1 MQIEEGKWYR
11 RRDGKIVGPAKVS
24 AFPTYSWSVNSLLY
38 TDEGFYLYTKKVSYF
53 DLVEEVKPPRSC
65 FSCEGGENG
74 CPVCLG
80 SVDDDDDDPEEGG
93 GGSSSYY
100 QLPEG
105 ATELLDLIEGKDMP
119 YARANIFK
127 ACYRLGEKE
136 GTDVLYDL
144 RKIKFFADRMLRA
157 YKEERRV

>member
-1 MQIEEGKWYR
+1 MQIEKGKWYR
-11 RRDGKIVGPAKVS
+11 RRDGEIVGPARFMDDTS
-24 AFPTYSWSVNSLLY
+24 YPWSVGPNIY
-38 TDEGFYLYTKKVSYF
+38 TDKGCYF
-53 DLVEEVKPPRSC
+53 FHKEIYELDLVEEVEGPVSC
-65 FSCEGGENG
+65 PACESGENG

-80 SVDDDDDDPEEGG
+80 SVDDDGPEEGG

-105 ATELLDLIEGKDMP
+105 VTELLDLIEHKDMP

-144 RKIKFFADRMLRA
+144 EKIMFFAERMLKS
-157 YKEERRV
+157 YKKGRRV